1 MKARVWQCTIQ
12 PTSDFMG
19 QRRSFQARNSPD
31 VLCVAATGFCLI
43 MKAFLT
49 LLLCTFLASCAVT
62 KLPDNLSRAMMNQ
75 ENPDIV
81 AEGVPSYLIML
92 DALILTY
99 PENENL
105 LLAGSRLYGAYAG
118 AFTSDEQQAKKMADK
133 ALSYARRALCEY
145 DKKACPL
152 MDGPLDELNAAL
164 AERYDEGDISMLYA
178 YGSAWAGW
186 IQANSDDWN
195 AIAQLGKVQSLM
207 GWVASYD
214 EAYDNATVQVYLG
227 VLNTQVP
234 PSFGGKPEVGREH
247 FEKAIA
253 LTDGHHLM
261 AKVLFAKQYA
271 RLMFE
276 QDLHDQLLKD
286 VLAAE
291 PEYDGLTLIN
301 GLAQRQAQVLL
312 DESPDYF

>member
-1 MKARVWQCTIQ
+1 MYNPADLWLCGNPGLPPDDPEIHLMCLRQCYRVLPDMKALLT
-12 PTSDFMG
+12 
-19 QRRSFQARNSPD
+19 
-31 VLCVAATGFCLI
+31 VLLS
-43 MKAFLT
+43 
-49 LLLCTFLASCAVT
+49 TFLAGCAVT
-62 KLPDNLSRAMMNQ
+62 HLPDNLSRAMMNQ
-75 ENPDIV
+75 DNPDIV
-81 AEGVPSYLIML
+81 AEGAPSYLIML

-118 AFTSDEQQAKKMADK
+118 AFTTDPEQARKMADK
-133 ALSYARRALCEY
+133 AMGYARRALCEY
-145 DKKACPL
+145 DKDACPL
-152 MDGPLDELNAAL
+152 MDGPLDELKAAL
-164 AERYDEGDISMLYA
+164 ADQYDEKDINMLYS

-195 AIAQLGKVQSLM
+195 AIAQLGKVQALM
-207 GWVASYD
+207 EWVEGYD

-234 PSFGGKPEVGREH
+234 PSLGGKPEVGREH

-271 RLMFE
+271 RLMFDQE
-276 QDLHDQLLKD
+276 LHDSLLQE

-291 PEYDGLTLIN
+291 PEYEGLTLIN
-301 GLAQRQAQVLL
+301 GLAQRQAEVLL
-312 DESPDYF
+312 EESSDYF

>member
-1 MKARVWQCTIQ
+1 MYNPADLWLYGYPGLLPEDPEIHLMCLRQCYRVLPDMKALLT
-12 PTSDFMG
+12 
-19 QRRSFQARNSPD
+19 
-31 VLCVAATGFCLI
+31 VLLS
-43 MKAFLT
+43 
-49 LLLCTFLASCAVT
+49 TFLAGCAVT
-62 KLPDNLSRAMMNQ
+62 HLPDNLSRAMMNQ
-75 ENPDIV
+75 DNPDIV
-81 AEGVPSYLIML
+81 AEGAPSYLIML

-118 AFTSDEQQAKKMADK
+118 AFTTDPEQARKMADK
-133 ALSYARRALCEY
+133 AMGYARRALCEY
-145 DKKACPL
+145 DKDACPL
-152 MDGPLDELNAAL
+152 MDGPLDELKAAL
-164 AERYDEGDISMLYA
+164 ADQYDEKDINMLYA

-195 AIAQLGKVQSLM
+195 AIAQLGKVQALM
-207 GWVASYD
+207 EWVEGYD

-234 PSFGGKPEVGREH
+234 PSLGGKPEVGREH

-271 RLMFE
+271 RLMFDQE
-276 QDLHDQLLKD
+276 LHDSLLQE

-291 PEYDGLTLIN
+291 PEYEGLTLIN
-301 GLAQRQAQVLL
+301 GLAQRQAEVLL
-312 DESPDYF
+312 EESSDYF